1 MVPRMIKMFQ
11 NVSRD
16 LDVFPMDSAGSA
28 SVQGKESE
36 TSAIGVAPW
45 DILGRSRAEKRETYP
60 SLRNTKQIISIH
72 VHTFILT
79 YL

>member
-45 DILGRSRAEKRETYP
+45 DILGRSRAEKRE
-60 SLRNTKQIISIH
+60 RHTKQIISIH

>member
-45 DILGRSRAEKRETYP
+45 DILGRSRAEKRE
-60 SLRNTKQIISIH
+60 RNTKQIISIH